1 MIPLA
6 LWLALA
12 APADGSW
19 QQALDQAARV
29 EEIIDSLSLPQQVG
43 QLLIVGFGGTEMGPE
58 ISRLLSRLHPGGVL
72 LFDRNV
78 RNNQQ
83 LCALI
88 RGVREAMADEVQP
101 FVAIDQEG
109 GNVVRVRE
117 KVLVVPGAMS
127 LGATRDPAMAYLAG
141 QGSAIDLGLIGIDM
155 NLAPVLDIN
164 RAAENPVINVRAFGD
179 RAENVARLG
188 LPYLLGQQHG
198 GAITVAKH
206 FPGHGTTRSDSHFDL
221 PRIDLGI
228 EELRQV
234 ELAPFRQAFAAQLDA
249 VMLAHVQVPAL
260 DPDGLPA
267 SLSPRVIDGLL
278 RREMGFAGLVITDDL
293 EMRAITDRGGVG
305 AAAVQAIRAGADQIM
320 VLWTQRKKEEA
331 FQALAA
337 AVQDGTI
344 SSERLRESLRRILS
358 LKLRRGTLEALSRP
372 ACADLALLPNPF
384 HQRLAQAAAAR
395 GLTLVKNDGL
405 LPLCPGRKL
414 VAAAPYPAFLAA
426 LRARLPQ
433 TRTLALAR
441 NPSAAQRQRE
451 LETLL
456 QMTADGETVIIG
468 VANAYQARLA
478 QEFYQKS
485 QRPLLVVSFG
495 SPYWLKYFP
504 RVAGYLCTYSY
515 QIEAQQAAA
524 AAIAGE
530 RSLTGRLPVT
540 LSEEYPNGF
549 GVMLPAGGCRKDAAP
564 SRGSP

>member
-1 MIPLA
+1 MIFFL
-6 LWLALA
+6 LWLLLG
-12 APADGSW
+12 APP
-19 QQALDQAARV
+19 QASLEQDLDRVARV
-29 EEIIDSLSLPQQVG
+29 EELIDSLDLSQQVG

-58 ISRLLSRLHPGGVL
+58 IEKMLRALHPGGVL

-78 RNNQQ
+78 RNNRQ

-127 LGATRDPAMAYLAG
+127 LGATRDPVLAYLAG

-179 RAENVARLG
+179 RAENVSRLG
-188 LPYLLGQQHG
+188 LPFLLGQQHG

-221 PRIDLGI
+221 PRIELSL
-228 EELRQV
+228 EELRTV
-234 ELAPFRQAFAAQLDA
+234 ELAPFRLAFASQLDA
-249 VMLAHVQVPAL
+249 VMLAHVEVPAL

-278 RREMGFAGLVITDDL
+278 RREMGFEGLAVTDDL

-305 AAAVQAIRAGADQIM
+305 AAAVQAIRAGADQVM

-331 FQALAA
+331 FQALLA
-337 AVQDGTI
+337 AVQDGTLPR
-344 SSERLRESLRRILS
+344 ERLRQALRRILS

-372 ACADLALLPNPF
+372 ACTGLSSLPNPF
-384 HQRLAQAAAAR
+384 HQRLAMAAAAR
-395 GLTLVKNDGL
+395 GLTLVRNEGL
-405 LPLCPGRKL
+405 LPLCPERKV
-414 VAAAPYPAFLAA
+414 VAAAPYPAFLTA
-426 LRARLPQ
+426 LQKRLPHS
-433 TRTLALAR
+433 RTLTLTR

-451 LETLL
+451 LEALL
-456 QMTADGETVIIG
+456 QLAGDSEVVVIG

-495 SPYWLKYFP
+495 SPYWLKSFP

-515 QIEAQQAAA
+515 QLEAQQAAA
-524 AAIAGE
+524 EAIAGE

-540 LSEEYPNGF
+540 LSENYPNGF
-549 GVMLPAGGCRKDAAP
+549 GLMLQAGGCRKKAAAP
-564 SRGSP
+564 